1 MNRSYYENF
10 QYVNTFM
17 KFFMVVILCMAAD
30 VCETIYETEPYN
42 TQYECQMEAAT
53 VRNYMIENYP
63 MSAGEIYCLNQEEFT
78 LYNEWLK
85 DGGEPRLSP
94 PTDA

>member
-1 MNRSYYENF
+1 
-10 QYVNTFM
+10 
-17 KFFMVVILCMAAD
+17 MAAD